1 MIGRRFKPSAEEADK
16 PKGFDD
22 FELRLGD
29 VMRGERATL
38 SKSLLD
44 VQRELRI
51 KASYIA
57 AIENCDIA
65 AFDTPGFVAGY
76 VRSYARYLGLDSDWA
91 FAKFCREANFTV
103 AHGMSSAASGP
114 QVTAKR
120 KKEYD
125 EPLANPNASFVPRGE
140 AFFSGIQP
148 GAIGSILVLALLV
161 SGIGYGG
168 WSVLQ
173 EIQRVQLAPVDQAP
187 GVVAELDPL
196 ASAGTSAS
204 SQAEPSP
211 AVMAALPSQDVQP
224 DPEALNR
231 LYRPQALDVPVL
243 VPRDGPIAAID
254 PRSVGLLAPTV
265 NETTVAA
272 TETPA
277 LGATP
282 VTVVAADAPAV
293 ELIAARPSWVRV
305 QAADGTVLFEKVLD
319 AGERYVVPA
328 TDEPSILRAGES
340 GAVYFAVNGV
350 TYGPAGP
357 NGSVTKN
364 ITLTPDALTGR
375 YVAAD
380 LAADADL
387 ARAVA
392 LASADAQPETP
403 LPTEA
408 APAAPSQ

>member
-1 MIGRRFKPSAEEADK
+1 MIGRRSHPSTLEADK

-76 VRSYARYLGLDSDWA
+76 VRSYARYLGLDPEWA
-91 FAKFCREANFTV
+91 FARFCVEANFSV
-103 AHGMSSAASGP
+103 AHGMSSAASSP
-114 QVTAKR
+114 QITAKR
-120 KKEYD
+120 KKEYA

-140 AFFSGIQP
+140 ALFSGIQP
-148 GAIGSILVLALLV
+148 GALGSIAVLVALI

-173 EIQRVQLAPVDQAP
+173 EVQRVQLAPVEQAP
-187 GVVAELDPL
+187 GVIAELDPL
-196 ASAGTSAS
+196 AAAGTAATTQSEAGD
-204 SQAEPSP
+204 A
-211 AVMAALPSQDVQP
+211 MLAALPSQDVEP
-224 DPEALNR
+224 DPEALDR

-243 VPRDGPIAAID
+243 VARDGPIASID
-254 PRSVGLLAPTV
+254 PGTVGVLAGMNV
-265 NETTVAA
+265 VAA
-272 TETPA
+272 VEETPA
-277 LGATP
+277 LGETP
-282 VTVVAADAPAV
+282 VQVVAANAPAV

-305 QAADGTVLFEKVLD
+305 QAADGTVIFEKVLD

-328 TDEPSILRAGES
+328 TDAAPMLRAGES

-364 ITLTPDALTGR
+364 IALTPEALTER

-380 LAADADL
+380 PAADADL

-392 LASADAQPETP
+392 VASAEPQPLADP
-403 LPTEA
+403 A
-408 APAAPSQ
+408 AATAAPSE